1 MTDRRLE
8 VGDRAPDFRLLAAH
22 GDDIAETSLHQ
33 LLEARRGLILT
44 SYALDF
50 TGG

>member
-1 MTDRRLE
+1 MANRRLHL
-8 VGDRAPDFRLLAAH
+8 GDRAPDFALLAAS
-22 GDDIAETSLHQ
+22 GDDVAETSLHQ
-33 LLEARRGLILT
+33 LLEGHRGLVLT